1 MSSPEPSRNIQRGN
15 RHGPS
20 PRKHGIVAVTA
31 MTIIILSLFYGAQY
45 LKNNVASKKVTKVAI
60 TPLAPPEPIADP
72 KVFPSETEQTPVTNL
87 PDLLGGE
94 VPLDVNPTD
103 VLAGGENEATNV
115 TPAQTSETPRP
126 RLIRINGQPAGR
138 DAATPLI
145 KAPIQGL
152 SRQSPYGFVPA
163 KSENGDSAFNRY
175 AKPFRTPVNAKSV
188 AVIIGGLG
196 LNPEI
201 TTRAILDL
209 PEQITLSFAA
219 HSPQLQIWINQARE
233 NGHEVMLEIPM
244 QADGVPPNLSN
255 RTLMV
260 TDDIAKNTRHLD
272 WLLSRGTGYFA
283 VTNYN
288 GDAFLSRSDMVAPM
302 MSYLSDAGVGFVF
315 DGSYPSVALP
325 ALATS
330 AELPYTEAEL
340 ILDDIDNGDLTQ
352 AKLSELATKAKDG
365 HNPIGTG
372 FAYISTIEA
381 VTAWAATA
389 ADEGLVL
396 VPASHLMT
404 P

>member
-20 PRKHGIVAVTA
+20 PRKHGIIAVSSMTA
-31 MTIIILSLFYGAQY
+31 IILTLFYGAQY
-45 LKNNVASKKVTKVAI
+45 LKKNALNNKVTKIAI
-60 TPLAPPEPIADP
+60 TPQAPTDPIADP
-72 KVFPSETEQTPVTNL
+72 NIPPSETLETNL

-103 VLAGGENEATNV
+103 VLAGGETEST
-115 TPAQTSETPRP
+115 TTKPAQTDDTPRP

-138 DAATPLI
+138 DAATPLV

-152 SRQSPYGFVPA
+152 SRQSPYGDIPA
-163 KSENGDSAFNRY
+163 KSENEDSAFIRY

-188 AVIIGGLG
+188 AVIVGGLG

-219 HSPQLQIWINQARE
+219 HSPQLQLWINQARE

-244 QADGVPPNLSN
+244 QANGEAPNLTN
-255 RTLMV
+255 RTLIV

-288 GDAFLSRSDMVAPM
+288 GDAFLSRSDIVAPM
-302 MSYLSDAGVGFVF
+302 MSYLSDAGLGFVF

-330 AELPYTEAEL
+330 AALPYTEAEL
-340 ILDDIDNGDLTQ
+340 ILDNVDNRDLTL
-352 AKLSELATKAKDG
+352 AKLSELAAIAKDG

-381 VTAWAATA
+381 VTEWAASTA
-389 ADEGLVL
+389 EQGLVL